1 MPSSPDRV
9 NPNVPG
15 QPALGQRAS
24 CAYSVGVSDGARDTR
39 DGTDDARVAQTSVE
53 HPALSAGPRCAALRA
68 ALVGLSVPLLVL
80 AVRPETGGLS
90 LITVAALFVGTLT
103 AAKLA
108 RWCSERRF
116 RRDVAQHARELAHT
130 KRQILALV
138 SHELRT
144 PVTGVVGFSRTLSGR
159 LDDLD
164 HDTLRLFVDA
174 IDEHSNRLSRLIDNV
189 VVASRT
195 PLVTD
200 GGNCQLSRA
209 LSEAIARV
217 GLRSLHDDRLRIS
230 LDGSLEARIDG
241 EAAVRVLTNLLD
253 NALKFGD
260 PDERIYV
267 DGAVRDGRVL
277 LQVGNA
283 GPAIPMGLQ
292 SALYDPFV
300 QGDPT
305 DTRTADGLG
314 LGLHVVRQLVEAYGG
329 TIGLVDHPRLIVFE
343 ISLPATGGAAGEQH
357 RTIGSAI
364 RRADAGSP
372 AITRSREE
380 LQDRRRNDVGVL
392 QGHPVRGGRDHLHA

>member
-1 MPSSPDRV
+1 MSH
-9 NPNVPG
+9 
-15 QPALGQRAS
+15 RAH
-24 CAYSVGVSDGARDTR
+24 DTR
-39 DGTDDARVAQTSVE
+39 TGTDARAARAAAEYGPT
-53 HPALSAGPRCAALRA
+53 AAPRCAALRA
-68 ALVGLSVPLLVL
+68 ALVGLPAPLLVL
-80 AVRPETGGLS
+80 ALVPGTGRLS
-90 LITVAALFVGTLT
+90 LVTVAALFCGTMT
-103 AAKLA
+103 AAVLA
-108 RWCSERRF
+108 RWCSERRY
-116 RRDVAQHARELAHT
+116 RRDVAQHERELDHT

-195 PLVTD
+195 PLVAR

-209 LSEAIARV
+209 LSEAVARV
-217 GLRSLHDDRLRIS
+217 GLRSLSNDRLRIS
-230 LDGSLEARIDG
+230 LDGSLEARIDE

-260 PDERIYV
+260 PDECIHV
-267 DGAVRDGRVL
+267 AGTVRGGRVL

-329 TIGLVDHPRLIVFE
+329 TIELVDHPRLIVFE
-343 ISLPATGGAAGEQH
+343 VSLPATGGAVGDQH
-357 RTIGSAI
+357 RLGSAI
-364 RRADAGSP
+364 RRAADIGP
-372 AITRSREE
+372 PVLTRGAAAPSGEK
-380 LQDRRRNDVGVL
+380 LQDRGGDDVRVL
-392 QGHPVRGGRDHLHA
+392 QGHPVRSGRDHLHA

>member
-1 MPSSPDRV
+1 MPIPLILLTFARNPRV
-9 NPNVPG
+9 
-15 QPALGQRAS
+15 
-24 CAYSVGVSDGARDTR
+24 
-39 DGTDDARVAQTSVE
+39 
-53 HPALSAGPRCAALRA
+53 
-68 ALVGLSVPLLVL
+68 LSVV
-80 AVRPETGGLS
+80 S
-90 LITVAALFVGTLT
+90 VAAVFVAALT

-108 RWCSERRF
+108 RWCAERQA
-116 RRDVAQHARELAHT
+116 RRDVQQHAGELAHT

-144 PVTGVVGFSRTLSGR
+144 PVTGVVGFSRTLAGR

-195 PLVTD
+195 PLVTE

-230 LDGSLEARIDG
+230 LDGSLEARIDE

-260 PDERIYV
+260 PDARIYIE
-267 DGAVRDGRVL
+267 GAARDGRVV

-283 GPAIPMGLQ
+283 GPAIPLGLR
-292 SALYDPFV
+292 SALYEPFV
-300 QGDPT
+300 QGDPS

-329 TIGLVDHPRLIVFE
+329 SIDLVDHPRLIVFQVT
-343 ISLPATGGAAGEQH
+343 LPLAGAGGEPH
-357 RTIGSAI
+357 RTIGGTM
-364 RRADAGSP
+364 RRETAGP
-372 AITRSREE
+372 AIGRAAPASGEE
-380 LQDRRRNDVGVL
+380 LQDRGADDVRVL
-392 QGHPVRGGRDHLHA
+392 HGHPVRSGRDHLHA

>member
-1 MPSSPDRV
+1 M
-9 NPNVPG
+9 
-15 QPALGQRAS
+15 
-24 CAYSVGVSDGARDTR
+24 GVSDGARDTR
-39 DGTDDARVAQTSVE
+39 AGTDDARVAQTSTD
-53 HPALSAGPRCAALRA
+53 HRAPSSGPRCAALRA
-68 ALVGLSVPLLVL
+68 ALVALPVPLLVL
-80 AVRPETGGLS
+80 AFQPQPRGLS
-90 LITVAALFVGTLT
+90 LITVVALFIGTMT

-116 RRDVAQHARELAHT
+116 RRDVALHARELAHT

-195 PLVTD
+195 PLVTE

-230 LDGSLEARIDG
+230 LNGALEARIDE

-260 PDERIYV
+260 PDERVYI

-329 TIGLVDHPRLIVFE
+329 TIGLVDHPRLIVFQV
-343 ISLPATGGAAGEQH
+343 SLPATGSTAGDQH
-357 RTIGSAI
+357 RTISSAI
-364 RRADAGSP
+364 RRADAGPP
-372 AITRSREE
+372 AVTRSGEE
-380 LQDRRRNDVGVL
+380 LQDRGRDDVGVL
-392 QGHPVRGGRDHLHA
+392 EGHPVRRGRDHLHA